1 MAGTVVDYY
10 DGLETFVPDNVNYLF
25 LMVHRGK
32 TELLPRVACVV
43 KMPDEVV
50 QTFSQEQI
58 DEGVNSGEVL
68 IINGEYYG
76 VRGNEQDE
84 PVKPLLVSKT
94 NDHAL
99 LAFDAGHLTLP
110 DSMQD
115 MYGDFVDIL
124 VMDDGDYYVYSL
136 DLTFEP
142 TDSAE
147 DPVFE

>member
-1 MAGTVVDYY
+1 MGTVVVDYY
-10 DGLETFVPDNVNYLF
+10 DTLDSFSDSELTSCLF

-32 TELLPRVACVV
+32 TELLPRVVLGV

-58 DEGVNSGEVL
+58 DESVNSGEVL
-68 IINGEYYG
+68 IINGEYYS
-76 VRGNEQDE
+76 VMGNK
-84 PVKPLLVSKT
+84 KPLLVSKT

-99 LAFDAGHLTLP
+99 LAFDAGHLTVP

-124 VMDDGDYYVYSL
+124 VIDEEDYYVYSL

-147 DPVFE
+147 DPVVE

>member
-1 MAGTVVDYY
+1 MGSIVVDYY
-10 DGLETFVPDNVNYLF
+10 DGLETFSDNELNSCLF

-32 TELLPRVACVV
+32 TELLPKVACVV
-43 KMPDEVV
+43 KVPDEVV

-58 DEGVNSGEVL
+58 DEGVDSGEL
-68 IINGEYYG
+68 FIINGKYYG
-76 VRGNEQDE
+76 MGEQDE
-84 PVKPLLVSKT
+84 PEKPLLVGKT
-94 NDHAL
+94 NEYAL
-99 LAFDAGHLTLP
+99 LAFDAGHLTVP

-124 VMDDGDYYVYSL
+124 VIDDGDYYVYSL

-147 DPVFE
+147 DPVME